1 VEINKL
7 GNNRPGTRGETNEV
21 VCSIQ
26 QGEPMTECVGDKREH
41 LGNTGETNRG
51 TRREMR
57 QGTKGETKSRKYR
70 ELTKNTNVG
79 SGELTGE
86 LSGSTP
92 RSDRKFTGNTPETYR
107 ELTGN

>member
-41 LGNTGETNRG
+41 LGKTGETNRG

-57 QGTKGETKSRKYR
+57 QGTKGETKSQRYR

-92 RSDRKFTGNTPETYR
+92 RSHRKFTGNTPETYR